1 MVTIATDC
9 GPLTRC
15 MDVSCMLGYEGADVF
30 ISVYRVYS
38 LSTNNTLMMWL
49 CDVFYTT
56 YIKEM
61 VYFLIFVRVI
71 RGRLR

>member
-1 MVTIATDC
+1 MVTIVTNC

-15 MDVSCMLGYEGADVF
+15 MDVSCILSYEGADVF

-38 LSTNNTLMMWL
+38 MSTDNTLMWL
-49 CDVFYTT
+49 CDVLYAT

-61 VYFLIFVRVI
+61 IYFLLFVRVI
-71 RGRLR
+71 RGR